1 MVRRNLALYQNL
13 RIGGYKLIYKPTLVI
28 KKKGK
33 IITKGN
39 KDAELVLHCMIEYP
53 HYDKAIIISGDGDF
67 YCLVEYLQKQH
78 KLERI
83 LIPNK
88 YSFSYLFWKF
98 KEDMDYVNRL
108 RNKIEYKNRGVALRT
123 KP

>member
-39 KDAELVLHCMIEYP
+39 
-53 HYDKAIIISGDGDF
+53 ISGDGDF